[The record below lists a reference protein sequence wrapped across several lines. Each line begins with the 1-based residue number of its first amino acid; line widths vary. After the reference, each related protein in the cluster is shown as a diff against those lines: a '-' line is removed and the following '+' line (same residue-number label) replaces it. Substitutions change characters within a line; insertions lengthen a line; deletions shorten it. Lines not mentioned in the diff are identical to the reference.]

1 MSGGTGLMIQEHAT
15 LNTAMAGT
23 ASGNWRLSPDPA
35 PAGWACMPDIALRAT
50 GPGSGPVHVARAFTV
65 ETLHRWGLTDR
76 CEDIVIVVSEML
88 TNALR
93 HGRPRRVG
101 TGPGGTRRR
110 APVRLGLYNPGPW
123 VLCAVADPSRAIPV
137 PRSHSSLDETGRGLQ
152 IVSALSDG
160 WGYTT
165 PDETGKVVWAM
176 FARR

>member
-50 GPGSGPVHVARAFTV
+50 GPGSEPVHVARAFTV
-65 ETLHRWGLTDR
+65 DTLHRWGLTDR

-93 HGRPRRVG
+93 HGRPRRAD
-101 TGPGGTRRR
+101 TGRGGARRR
-110 APVRLGLYNPGPW
+110 APIRLGLYNPGPW
-123 VLCAVADPSRAIPV
+123 VLCAVADPAGPFRSPV
-137 PRSHSSLDETGRGLQ
+137 RTALWTRPAAGCRSSPRSAMAGEYHSGRDGQGGL
-152 IVSALSDG
+152 VN
-160 WGYTT
+160 
-165 PDETGKVVWAM
+165 V
-176 FARR
+176 ARR

>member
-1 MSGGTGLMIQEHAT
+1 M
-15 LNTAMAGT
+15 
-23 ASGNWRLSPDPA
+23 
-35 PAGWACMPDIALRAT
+35 
-50 GPGSGPVHVARAFTV
+50 
-65 ETLHRWGLTDR
+65 LTDR

-93 HGRPRRVG
+93 HGRPRRAD
-101 TGPGGTRRR
+101 TGRGGARRR
-110 APVRLGLYNPGPW
+110 APIRLGLYNPGPW
-123 VLCAVADPSRAIPV
+123 VLCAVADPSRAVPV